1 MLEAIELDKLENSL
15 KEILPEKL
23 IEIITHLNQTDKL
36 NTWLEM
42 MGLASLLEINSYRP
56 YKTAKIVV
64 IGDSEQKK
72 NILTGIA
79 KSLGISAKRLEF
91 CLDYG
96 AIKSFQFTK
105 LQYNANYS
113 LVLVGPMPH
122 KTTGTG
128 NFSST
133 IARMEQEDGFPP
145 ILRVGNNTLK
155 ITKNSFRKALEKAL
169 ADGQITAS

>member
-1 MLEAIELDKLENSL
+1 MLSITELANLENSL
-15 KEILPEKL
+15 KEILSEKL
-23 IEIITHLNQTDKL
+23 LEIITRMNQTDKL

-42 MGLASLLEINSYRP
+42 MGLESLLEINSYRP
-56 YKTAKIVV
+56 YKTAKIIV
-64 IGDSEQKK
+64 IGASEQKE

-91 CLDYG
+91 CLDYN

-113 LVLVGPMPH
+113 LVLVGSMPH
-122 KTTGTG
+122 KTLGTG

-145 ILRVGNNTLK
+145 LLRVGNNTLK
-155 ITKNSFRKALEKAL
+155 ITKTSFRKALEKAL
-169 ADGQITAS
+169 EDGQITAS